1 MDDAVISLEKILKAN
16 KRLIKNKIFNIVG
29 ENLKKSDLI
38 KRVSKNLKKKIKLKV
53 KKVSLDKRDY
63 KVSGRKFIKMF
74 GKMKTLP
81 TRIGLNFIPIN
92 GRRGS
97 ELIFYVKMFGKFLK
111 F

>member
-16 KRLIKNKIFNIVG
+16 KKLIKNKIFNIVG

-38 KRVSKNLKKKIKLKV
+38 KRVSKILRKKIKLKV

-74 GKMKTLP
+74 GKMKYG
-81 TRIGLNFIPIN
+81 RINPAIIEVYNSVKN
-92 GRRGS
+92 GH
-97 ELIFYVKMFGKFLK
+97 FYNPYSKKHTAVKEK
-111 F
+111 